1 MPAKTST
8 IPLYILKIELYKNIT
23 LINKNEEMVKPFIK
37 MHGLGNDFVIIDSRN
52 NQFLLNTKKVQ
63 LIANSEEESKVL
75 SKKQLE
81 EKLYKTDINFVDVVH
96 TKAIDAITAN
106 KVRRI

>member
-1 MPAKTST
+1 MQTFR
-8 IPLYILKIELYKNIT
+8 
-23 LINKNEEMVKPFIK
+23 NKFTVVCDEEV
-37 MHGLGNDFVIIDSRN
+37 
-52 NQFLLNTKKVQ
+52 
-63 LIANSEEESKVL
+63 IANSEEESKVL

>member
-37 MHGLGNDFVIIDSRN
+37 MHGLGNDFVIVDAREGEV
-52 NQFLLNTKKVQ
+52 LLDADRVRAISNRRLGVGCDQ
-63 LIANSEEESKVL
+63 VL
-75 SKKQLE
+75 ELQKP
-81 EKLYKTDINFVDVVH
+81 
-96 TKAIDAITAN
+96 
-106 KVRRI
+106 

>member
-1 MPAKTST
+1 MQTFR
-8 IPLYILKIELYKNIT
+8 
-23 LINKNEEMVKPFIK
+23 NKFTVVCDEE
-37 MHGLGNDFVIIDSRN
+37 VIASN
-52 NQFLLNTKKVQ
+52 
-63 LIANSEEESKVL
+63 EEESKVL
-75 SKKQLE
+75 GKKQLE